1 MIDTILWDHDGVLVN
16 TEHLYFQAT
25 AETLAL
31 VGVTLTLQ
39 QYQQFHL
46 VESHGSWHLAEHLS
60 AAEVNRLRRERYAHY
75 MELLTSS
82 DVLVP
87 GAIDLLK
94 RLKPRYRMAVVTSS
108 LREPFDAIHRTSGLR
123 DLVEFVLTNE
133 DYGASKPDP
142 EPYLTAVAR
151 LGVAKE
157 NCLVVEDSTRGLMAA
172 QAAGLRCWIIRS
184 DITAGLDFA
193 GAERQ
198 FDTLA
203 EVGEALLT
211 AVAYGTD

>member
-25 AETLAL
+25 AAALARA
-31 VGVTLTLQ
+31 GVTLTLE

-46 VESHGSWHLAEHLS
+46 VESRGSWHLAAHLS
-60 AAEVNRLRRERYAHY
+60 AAEVDRLRRERNAHY
-75 MELLTSS
+75 IELLTSG

-94 RLKPRYRMAVVTSS
+94 RLSRYRMAVVTSS

-157 NCLVVEDSTRGLMAA
+157 NCLVVEDSTRGLTAA
-172 QAAGLRCWIIRS
+172 RAAGLRCWIIRS
-184 DITAGLDFA
+184 DVTAGLNFD

-203 EVGEALLT
+203 EVGDALL
-211 AVAYGTD
+211 GDGGR

>member
-1 MIDTILWDHDGVLVN
+1 MIDTILWDHDGVLVS

-25 AETLAL
+25 AEALAEA
-31 VGVTLTLQ
+31 GVTLTLQ

-46 VESHGSWHLAEHLS
+46 VESRGSWHLAEHLS
-60 AAEVNRLRRERYAHY
+60 ETEVDRLRRARNARYIE
-75 MELLTSS
+75 MLTAG

-87 GAIDLLK
+87 GAIALLQ
-94 RLKPRYRMAVVTSS
+94 RLKSRYRMAVVTSS
-108 LREPFDAIHRTSGLR
+108 LKEPFDAIHRSSGLR
-123 DLVEFVLTNE
+123 DVVEFVLTNE

-157 NCLVVEDSTRGLMAA
+157 NCLVVEDSTRGLTAA
-172 QAAGLRCWIIRS
+172 RAAGLRCWIIRS
-184 DITAGLDFA
+184 DITAGLDFE
-193 GAERQ
+193 GADRQ

-203 EVGEALLT
+203 AVGEALL
-211 AVAYGTD
+211 GM

>member
-25 AETLAL
+25 AEALAQA
-31 VGVTLTLQ
+31 GVTLTLK

-46 VESHGSWHLAEHLS
+46 VESRGSWHLAPHLS
-60 AAEVNRLRRERYAHY
+60 KAEEARLRRERNARYVE
-75 MELLTSS
+75 MLTAR

-87 GAIDLLK
+87 GALDLIK
-94 RLKPRYRMAVVTSS
+94 RLKTRYRMAVVTSS

-123 DLVEFVLTNE
+123 DLVAFVLTEE
-133 DYGASKPDP
+133 DYSAAKPDP

-151 LGVAKE
+151 FGTAKE

-172 QAAGLRCWIIRS
+172 RAAGLRCWIIRS
-184 DITAGLDFA
+184 TMTAGLDFA
-193 GAERQ
+193 GADRQ

-203 EVGEALLT
+203 DVGKALL
-211 AVAYGTD
+211 ADAE

>member
-1 MIDTILWDHDGVLVN
+1 MIDTILWDHDGVLVS

-25 AETLAL
+25 AETLAE

-46 VESHGSWHLAEHLS
+46 VESRGSWHLAGHLS
-60 AAEVNRLRRERYAHY
+60 QAEVDRMRRQRIARYIE
-75 MELLTSS
+75 MLTTG

-94 RLKPRYRMAVVTSS
+94 RLKPHYRMAVVTSS
-108 LREPFDAIHRTSGLR
+108 LREPFNAIHRTSGLN

-157 NCLVVEDSTRGLMAA
+157 NCLVVEDTTRGLTAA
-172 QAAGLRCWIIRS
+172 RAAGLRCWIIRS
-184 DITAGLDFA
+184 DITAGLDFT

-198 FDTLA
+198 FDSLA
-203 EVGEALLT
+203 EVGEVLLSG
-211 AVAYGTD
+211 V

>member
-1 MIDTILWDHDGVLVN
+1 MIDTILWDHDGVLVS

-25 AETLAL
+25 AETLAGA
-31 VGVTLTLQ
+31 GVTLTLQ

-46 VESHGSWHLAEHLS
+46 VESRGSWHLAGHLS
-60 AAEVNRLRRERYAHY
+60 QAEVDRLRRQRTARYIE
-75 MELLTSS
+75 MLTTG

-87 GAIDLLK
+87 GAVDLLK

-133 DYGASKPDP
+133 DYSASKPDP

-157 NCLVVEDSTRGLMAA
+157 NCLVVEDSTRGLTAA
-172 QAAGLRCWIIRS
+172 RAAGLRCWIIRS
-184 DITAGLDFA
+184 DITTGLNFE

-198 FDTLA
+198 FDSLA
-203 EVGEALLT
+203 EVGEALHSN
-211 AVAYGTD
+211 V